1 MRKRHISLIRTTAL
15 DVVWEQAT
23 GWGTVVFAGL
33 TVMFV
38 LSQSLYFANNV
49 LVDLLLYNRTP
60 EVVDEDSE
68 PGHTPTV
75 HVLTPL
81 YEESRAV
88 VRQTLEGID
97 RLEYPSAELA
107 VYLITEPDDE
117 RVDGYLEELL
127 AEFEDRELT
136 IERTTVNRRTVQT
149 YLEEGTWDPTSDGV
163 PRTKATAL
171 KYAFR
176 TLTLPPNDV
185 VTVFDADTVVPE
197 DTFSLAVAGL
207 EEYDVVQAKQ
217 TVRNHRDGWLPRL
230 EAMGIAGWCNAIY
243 TKTTRGPYQ
252 LLGKAYFIRV
262 ADLWAVDDWQVDAI
276 TEDLTLGIEAYTKGY
291 SLGVID
297 RYIQDI
303 CPAGFDDWVSQKR
316 RWVAGPYSYLRYDDF
331 APAELL
337 RFWVYSASNQVISVV
352 NVVGVPVGI
361 LYFLLVVAGF
371 DLYNSLLL
379 VVITAV
385 NLVNWAYYS
394 LKTYQATRDGVEFAS
409 RREALAFYLTANPLS
424 QLVYSMIW
432 AVPIALAVRDYL
444 RPPENVEFRVTPKRV
459 ETIQADTER
468 EKV

>member
-1 MRKRHISLIRTTAL
+1 M
-15 DVVWEQAT
+15 
-23 GWGTVVFAGL
+23 VFAGL

-49 LVDLLLYNRTP
+49 LVDLLLYGRTP
-60 EVVDEDSE
+60 AVVDEDSE
-68 PGHTPTV
+68 AERTPTV

-81 YEESRAV
+81 YGERRSV
-88 VRQTLEGID
+88 VRETLEGID
-97 RLEYPSAELA
+97 RLEYPSERLA
-107 VYLITEPDDE
+107 VYLITEPNDD
-117 RVDGYLEELL
+117 RVNGYLGDLL
-127 AEFEDRELT
+127 AEFEGTDLT
-136 IERTTVNRRTVQT
+136 IDRTTVNRRTVQT
-149 YLEEGTWDPTSDGV
+149 FLEDGTWDITSEGV

-185 VTVFDADTVVPE
+185 VTVFDADTIVPE

-230 EAMGIAGWCNAIY
+230 EAMGMAGWCNAIY
-243 TKTTRGPYQ
+243 TRTTRGPYQ
-252 LLGKAYFIRV
+252 LLGKAYFMRV
-262 ADLWAVDDWQVDAI
+262 TDLWAVDDWQVDAI
-276 TEDLTLGIEAYTKGY
+276 TEDLTLGIEAYTQGY

-303 CPAGFDDWVSQKR
+303 CPAEFDDWLAQKR

-337 RFWVYSASNQVISVV
+337 RFWVYSASNQLISVV
-352 NVVGVPVGI
+352 NVIGVPVGI

-371 DLYNSLLL
+371 ELYNSLPL
-379 VVITAV
+379 VVLTVV
-385 NLVNWAYYS
+385 NLVNWVYYS

-409 RREALAFYLTANPLS
+409 RREALAFYLAANPLT

-432 AVPIALAVRDYL
+432 AAPIALAVRDYL
-444 RPPENVEFRVTPKRV
+444 RPPEDIEFRVTPKQV
-459 ETIQADTER
+459 KTVQAERTDR
-468 EKV
+468 EKA